1 MTGWFSSSSS
11 NLPSFPENPVRVR
24 TSVRILVLQELLLV
38 VDAET
43 AAAVAAFDAQKPQ
56 PSSEGECHH
65 LGSNA

>member
-1 MTGWFSSSSS
+1 MTGWFFSSS
-11 NLPSFPENPVRVR
+11 NLPSFPENPVR